1 LPFNSQEH
9 GAAYE
14 AGGLE
19 VGQLILEVDSN
30 KVEGMQHQVS
40 TLVDYY
46 EQVSEIILNF
56 FSTRKPN
63 RMLHDS

>member
-1 LPFNSQEH
+1 MPQEH

-30 KVEGMQHQVS
+30 KVEKMQHQVS
-40 TLVDYY
+40 
-46 EQVSEIILNF
+46 VSCHVCEAKVNEFLKSHLSF
-56 FSTRKPN
+56 R
-63 RMLHDS
+63 